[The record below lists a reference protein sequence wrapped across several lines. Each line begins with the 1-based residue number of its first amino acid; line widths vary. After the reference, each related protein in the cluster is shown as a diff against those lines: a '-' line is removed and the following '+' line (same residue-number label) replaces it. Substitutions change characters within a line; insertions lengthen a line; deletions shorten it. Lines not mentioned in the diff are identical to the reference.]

1 MRNAFLVAGSLLASV
16 VASPATS
23 QSIANVPALDLG
35 ATVGDPGAGWRKH
48 SSGEESV
55 TYVCDADACG
65 GRGVLGVSQ
74 ASATSDYVRA
84 IIADPQKM
92 LQSYEYGSEESM
104 KPSGCAFTSYA
115 VKRIGEQ
122 RVQYTSL
129 GTCPQGGHAAMA
141 TIFDANRPYML
152 SVQVLTG
159 SEVAAVKLRDKTADK
174 LLEAL

>member
-1 MRNAFLVAGSLLASV
+1 MASAI
-16 VASPATS
+16 ASPASS
-23 QSIANVPALDLG
+23 QSLANVPALDLS
-35 ATVGDPGAGWRKH
+35 AAIGDPGPGWRKH

-55 TYVCDADACG
+55 TYVCDAEPCG

-104 KPSGCAFTSYA
+104 KPTGCAFTSYA

-122 RVQYTSL
+122 RVQYTSV

-152 SVQVLTG
+152 SVQVLIG
-159 SEVAAVKLRDKTADK
+159 SEAAAVKLRDTTADK
-174 LLEAL
+174 LLQAL